1 MRAVVAADVE
11 RCDGIPIR
19 LSGIAAKFK
28 PHITL
33 WGRFEPASDVD
44 LDRLSEQLIEIA
56 ADLVLPEI
64 DLRGP
69 RPVGDMVWYEADPD
83 CEGYEALRDVHNHLG
98 CQLRAAGLI
107 GANLLPEA
115 FRGAGY
121 RPHLTAA
128 WGDGVAVASDAQMMR
143 LRVRALSLYTYAH
156 LPSDSLVTGHAL
168 GAVAGTDA
176 TPDDASRSWR

>member
-1 MRAVVAADVE
+1 VRAVVAADVE
-11 RCDGIPIR
+11 RCDGRPIHLR
-19 LSGIAAKFK
+19 GVASKFK

-33 WGRFEPASDVD
+33 WGRFEPSSDID
-44 LDRLSEQLIEIA
+44 LDRLKDQLIEIA
-56 ADLVLPEI
+56 AGIVMPEI

-83 CEGYEALRDVHNHLG
+83 CEGYAALRDAHNHLG
-98 CQLRAAGLI
+98 RRLRAAGLI
-107 GANLLPEA
+107 GADLLPAA

-128 WGDGVAVASDAQMMR
+128 WGAGVTVASDERMIR

-156 LPSDSLVTGHAL
+156 LPSDSFVTSHAL
-168 GAVAGTDA
+168 RA
-176 TPDDASRSWR
+176 